1 MQQPDIID
9 KVAMAFSAALML
21 IGIVGLG
28 IVELLAGQP
37 YGAAPVTNEAGEI
50 VATPAIDPTL
60 RTGLVLLGLLV
71 LFGWGVYRAATPD
84 AGADRRPTEV
94 TAD

>member
-28 IVELLAGQP
+28 IVEILAGQP

-71 LFGWGVYRAATPD
+71 LFAWGVYRAATPD
-84 AGADRRPTEV
+84 TGADRTPREV

>member
-9 KVAMAFSAALML
+9 KVAMAFSAALIL

-28 IVELLAGQP
+28 IVEILAGKP
-37 YGAAPVTNEAGEI
+37 FGAAPLTNEAGEVI
-50 VATPAIDPTL
+50 ATPAVDPTL
-60 RTGLVLLGLLV
+60 RTGLVILGLVV
-71 LFGWGVYRAATPD
+71 LAVWTIYRMAVTEPAEDDTH
-84 AGADRRPTEV
+84 REV

>member
-84 AGADRRPTEV
+84 AGADRSPTEV